1 LIFRKSNRK
10 REKEADRARL
20 LINFPPNSRFAE
32 SFRTLRTN
40 LFFTDMNNE
49 IRSILVTSTVEKEGK
64 TNVAANLGYTIAQ
77 TERRVLLMDCDLRR
91 PYLSPL
97 LAETGGRGVSELM
110 TEVFGIHLSRGSL
123 EDYSVGDLIL
133 LARLQKRSARLDLEN
148 EKTQAVIFFENGK
161 MADIY
166 WKNRPNSKR
175 LASTLVRE
183 NLLTEKQA
191 GLALSHQK
199 KSVHQL
205 GYILQTMGLV
215 SKKDLSRVLS
225 VQIIE
230 AIREVCAMESGEF
243 VFSPPGRES
252 VRSASIQNMD
262 LEKLFD
268 EFNTGETPNKYC
280 HAAIESAILPTEA
293 ENLYVLASG
302 SAPANPAE
310 MVGSR
315 RMAYLIDYLKTR
327 FDFIIIDT
335 PPVTPASDALI
346 LAPMVDGTL
355 FVIKSGHTDRKIIQN
370 AVDQLTAAKQPIIGL
385 VLNQVDMKKEGYY
398 RYYNKYYSSYYGR

>member
-1 LIFRKSNRK
+1 LIFRKSKK
-10 REKEADRARL
+10 RVKEEDRTKL
-20 LINFPPNSRFAE
+20 LFNFPSNSRYAE

-40 LFFTDMNNE
+40 LFFSDMNNE

-77 TERRVLLMDCDLRR
+77 TDRRVLIMDCDLRR

-97 LAETGGRGVSELM
+97 LAGKPGRGVSELM
-110 TEVFGIHLSRGSL
+110 SEVFGIHLNRGSL
-123 EDYSVGDLIL
+123 EEYSVGDLIL
-133 LARLQKRSARLDLEN
+133 LVRLQKRSARLDLEN

-166 WKNRPNSKR
+166 WKNRPSSKR
-175 LASTLVRE
+175 LASILVRE
-183 NLLTEKQA
+183 NILTEKQA

-215 SKKDLSRVLS
+215 SRKDLSRVLS
-225 VQIIE
+225 IQIIE
-230 AIREVCAMESGEF
+230 AIREVCTMESGEF
-243 VFSPPGRES
+243 AFSPPGREA
-252 VRSASIQNMD
+252 VRSASIQNVD

-268 EFNTGETPNKYC
+268 EFNTGENQNKFC
-280 HAAIESAILPTEA
+280 DAAIESAIIPTEV
-293 ENLYVLASG
+293 ENLFVL
-302 SAPANPAE
+302 PAGQVPPNPAE

-346 LAPMVDGTL
+346 MAPMVDGTL

-370 AVDQLTAAKQPIIGL
+370 AVDQFTAVKQPIIGI

-398 RYYNKYYSSYYGR
+398 RYYEKYYSSYYGR

>member
-1 LIFRKSNRK
+1 MIFRKSNRK

-20 LINFPPNSRFAE
+20 LINFPPNSRYAE

-370 AVDQLTAAKQPIIGL
+370 AVDQFTAAKQPIIGL